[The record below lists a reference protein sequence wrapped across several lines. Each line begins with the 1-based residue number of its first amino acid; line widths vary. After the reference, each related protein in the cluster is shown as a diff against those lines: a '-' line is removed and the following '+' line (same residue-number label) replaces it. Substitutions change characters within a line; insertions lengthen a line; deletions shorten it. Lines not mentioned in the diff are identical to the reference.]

1 MNHLTKNNCVKS
13 GDMSTFMKF
22 TSLFLAAGLLVL
34 ATSCN
39 DGLMDR
45 SSLDMDA
52 IDWAAVDEN
61 VFPGENNE
69 MVRSG
74 DDCGVVMMTFPP
86 TLEAL
91 HDRYQLYLFTSSDQY
106 FFQVELI
113 GDYPFLFDED
123 GRLTVKHLI
132 TAGYCNISPKA
143 KAWSGPFAGSSQSV
157 RFPCKLL
164 IDCEVRPDGGKLTF
178 SPSELSTISEGT
190 QLKGRVQVRILTEK
204 RAKYSFSFNNLTP
217 YLATGKWIT
226 LPPDLNTDPS
236 SQASGN

>member
-1 MNHLTKNNCVKS
+1 
-13 GDMSTFMKF
+13 MSTFMKF

-61 VFPGENNE
+61 VFPGENNKME
-69 MVRSG
+69 RSG
-74 DDCGVVMMTFPP
+74 DDCGVSMGTFPP
-86 TLEAL
+86 LSEEL
-91 HDRYQLYLFTSSDQY
+91 HDRYRLLLFTSSDHY
-106 FFQVELI
+106 YIQVKLN
-113 GDYPFLFDED
+113 GDYPFLFDEH

-132 TAGYCNISPKA
+132 TAGECNIFPKDEA
-143 KAWSGPFAGSSQSV
+143 RNGPFGGSSQSV
-157 RFPCKLL
+157 HFPCKLL
-164 IDCEVRPDGGKLTF
+164 IDCEVGPEGGKLTF
-178 SPSELSTISEGT
+178 SPRENSTIKEGT
-190 QLKGRVQVRILTEK
+190 RLKGRIQVRMLTEK

-217 YLATGKWIT
+217 YLSTDGWNT
-226 LPPDLNTDPS
+226 LPPDLNTEPS